1 MTHLSFAL
9 CFSLLQQ
16 GMPTAYSQCA
26 SPIFIGKILS
36 SFRNK
41 EWKFLSTYRKERNK
55 EEKKHM
61 KSKISEH

>member
-55 EEKKHM
+55 EE
-61 KSKISEH
+61 